1 MHVAI
6 EQSGLYYPNKIGR
19 IYLQVLED
27 IMGRNGLNSVL
38 NKAELSRLI
47 GNYPPDNLAREFDFA
62 EFSALNQALDDTY
75 GPRGGRVFALRG
87 GKASVKA
94 GLEAFGASVG
104 IAGLAMKVLPLG
116 AKLKVGLAGMAR
128 IFTTFS
134 DQFSTV
140 EENGDRFVYII
151 HKCPVCWGREASRPI
166 CHGAVGLL
174 QGGLNWVS
182 GGKDFKV
189 VQTDCH
195 AMGDG
200 DCRFDVYKEPLN

>member
-1 MHVAI
+1 VAI
-6 EQSGLYYPNKIGR
+6 ELSGLYYPNKIGR
-19 IYLQVLED
+19 IYLEVLED

-38 NKAELSRLI
+38 NKAQLSRLI

-62 EFSALNQALDDTY
+62 EFSALSQALDDTY

-134 DQFSTV
+134 DQYSTV
-140 EENGDRFVYII
+140 EEAEDRYVYII
-151 HKCPVCWGREASRPI
+151 HKCPVCWGREANRAI
-166 CHGAVGLL
+166 CYGAVGLL

-189 VQTDCH
+189 VQTDCR
-195 AMGDG
+195 AMQDP

>member
-1 MHVAI
+1 MAI
-6 EQSGLYYPNKIGR
+6 ERSGLYYPNKIAR
-19 IYLQVLED
+19 IYLEVLED

-38 NKAELSRLI
+38 NKAELSNLI
-47 GNYPPDNLAREFDFA
+47 GNYPADDLAREFDFA
-62 EFSALNQALDDTY
+62 EFSALSQALDDTY

-195 AMGDG
+195 AMGDH

>member
-1 MHVAI
+1 MAI
-6 EQSGLYYPNKIGR
+6 ERSGLYYPNKIAR
-19 IYLQVLED
+19 IYLEVLED

-38 NKAELSRLI
+38 NKAELSNLI
-47 GNYPPDNLAREFDFA
+47 GNYPADDLAREFDFA
-62 EFSALNQALDDTY
+62 EFSALSQALDDTY

-195 AMGDG
+195 AMGDH
-200 DCRFDVYKEPLN
+200 DCRFDVYREPLN